1 MIWLPRLAK
10 SWFWSICKTCVLF
23 KPSQIR
29 QIAISQILDFVNS
42 ITSWF
47 AKRAFFST
55 KYFHSSFK
63 ITATRSWPIAHMK
76 RLKKNKKKLSSTSS
90 PAVGFHMPCWR
101 WLGIVAFFFIAEG
114 KIKSRGRGSPT
125 PRLFILL
132 WYFRWHIW
140 ELQNIFIFF
149 YNNLWY
155 LIYTGCVS
163 DGDGWKKTNFSCI
176 SVGW

>member
-42 ITSWF
+42 IISWF

-63 ITATRSWPIAHMK
+63 ITATRSWSPPPPISITRPWRVVRSH
-76 RLKKNKKKLSSTSS
+76 RPHEEIEKKKKKVVEYILIARRF
-90 PAVGFHMPCWR
+90 PYAVLEVVGDS
-101 WLGIVAFFFIAEG
+101 G
-114 KIKSRGRGSPT
+114 
-125 PRLFILL
+125 
-132 WYFRWHIW
+132 
-140 ELQNIFIFF
+140 IFF
-149 YNNLWY
+149 YCGRENQISRAWISNPQIIYFIMIFQVAY
-155 LIYTGCVS
+155 LRTSEY
-163 DGDGWKKTNFSCI
+163 FYFFLQ
-176 SVGW
+176 